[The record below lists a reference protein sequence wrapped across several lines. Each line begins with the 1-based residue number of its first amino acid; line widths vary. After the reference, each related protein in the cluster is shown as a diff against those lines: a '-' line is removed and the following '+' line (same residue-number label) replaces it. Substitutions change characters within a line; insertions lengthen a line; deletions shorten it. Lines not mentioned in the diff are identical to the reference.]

1 MQNLE
6 RGWAMVAGEGHG
18 AALLIVLLVGGL
30 VVVATGMWLA
40 VRASRR
46 RVPQDHLGRLLRDH
60 HGRRVRVARRD
71 ARHHRRVGDP

>member
-46 RVPQDHLGRLLRDH
+46 RDRQSDMRPLQRTIGPRAPLPGPDRGFR
-60 HGRRVRVARRD
+60 
-71 ARHHRRVGDP
+71 